1 MTTKTNKI
9 VVGVLVAVLCL
20 SLGMLAAC
28 QTPAES
34 VTLDKTK
41 VTLNVGESVTL
52 SATVLPEKA
61 VETSVL
67 EWSSSNEAVA
77 KVENGKVTAMG
88 KGTATITVAIA
99 ETELS
104 ATCQVEVLLPVGGVL
119 LDQSQKV
126 MNYGES
132 FQLTATVSPDGAS
145 NPAISWSSSNDA
157 VATVVDGLVTATGKG
172 SAVITVTT
180 ADGGHTANCTV
191 SVLMPVGGVEIEQ
204 DDAQLYAGK
213 TLILS
218 AEVFPSNASNKN
230 VSWSSS
236 DDNVA
241 TVNGGGIVTA
251 VGRGTATIT
260 VTTEDGSFTD
270 SITVTVLD
278 FDTKPA
284 ELTAEAELA
293 QGHVV
298 VESPANSIATI
309 TSPIDGVLY
318 FVMGDGNYS
327 RSQIINHEN
336 VISAEVS
343 QGSNMV
349 LLPVAS
355 QSITK
360 MQYVIVEKGEVT
372 TTTQTTD
379 VLALE
384 WTADDFYTLP
394 ETGAITTWAELKE
407 ALAVDQDIVLGAN
420 IDAGGEEYSATLSDY
435 RHTFDGAG
443 YYIFNLNIVASESNG
458 GLFKTARTPAVFK
471 DVTFVNATITAN
483 AENVGLLFGSNSEP
497 ANNVIQVTNV
507 DVVNLKVQGDSNK
520 VGLVGWIKGASC
532 DITFADC
539 DIEMKIVGYTGERV
553 GGLIGLANYNSKIT
567 ITNCNSTISIAESD
581 SDYVG
586 GLIGYADSSD
596 MVISITDCTGLVQ
609 ATASELNNVGGL
621 IGRLNGPQT
630 TVSNCQG
637 TAIAN
642 GCDNCT
648 YFGGI
653 CGAVDGRAVLQVSA
667 TQAQFVQNGSKV
679 SRSGGLSG
687 GALGSCTIYVSKSTL
702 GYVAD
707 ATGASDERNGG
718 FVGQSDGSPVMTLE
732 NCQINVEINKNMV
745 AFGGL
750 IGAIDGQSK
759 LHTNFVVLNMKVSA
773 TPGATNDAFGYYGG
787 VAAEEGVLI
796 KNTVLQSNY
805 RSNAD
810 LVYGQLWNQPADPVL
825 ENSVRQN
832 LGEAVGAE
840 LGELF
845 VGQQNAGADFWTYD
859 ATTGQLAPAK

>member
-1 MTTKTNKI
+1 MSTKTNKI
-9 VVGVLVAVLCL
+9 VVLTLVAVMCL
-20 SLGMLAAC
+20 SLALLCAC

-34 VTLDKTK
+34 VTLDKTSA
-41 VTLNVGESVTL
+41 TLNVGESITL
-52 SATVLPEKA
+52 SATVSPDKA
-61 VETSVL
+61 VEHSVL
-67 EWSSSNEAVA
+67 QWSSSNEAVA

-104 ATCQVEVLLPVGGVL
+104 ATCNVEVLLPVGGVL
-119 LDQSQKV
+119 LDQTQKV
-126 MNYGES
+126 INYGES

-145 NPAISWSSSNDA
+145 NPAISWSSSNES

-218 AEVFPSNASNKN
+218 ANVFPSNASNKN
-230 VSWSSS
+230 LSWASS

-260 VTTEDGSFTD
+260 VTTEDGGFTD

-284 ELTAEAELA
+284 ELQAQAELA

-309 TSPIDGVLY
+309 ASPIDGVLY

-336 VISAEVS
+336 AISVEVS
-343 QGSNMV
+343 QGDNMV

-355 QSITK
+355 QSITQ
-360 MQYVIVEKGEVT
+360 MQYVIVEKGEIA

-379 VLALE
+379 VLALQ
-384 WTADDFYTLP
+384 WTAEDFYVLP

-407 ALAVDQDIVLGAN
+407 ALKVDQDIVLGAN
-420 IDAGGEEYSATLSDY
+420 IDAGGEEYAPTLSGY

-443 YYIFNLNIVASESNG
+443 YYIFNLNIVASETNA

-483 AENVGLLFGSNSEP
+483 AENVGLLFGSNDEP
-497 ANNVIQVTNV
+497 ANNVIQVSNV
-507 DVVNLKVQGDSNK
+507 DVVNLKVQGESNK

-532 DITFADC
+532 DITFEYC
-539 DIEMKIVGYTGERV
+539 DVEMKIVGYTGERV
-553 GGLIGLANYNSKIT
+553 GGLIGLANYNSKISIVSCT
-567 ITNCNSTISIAESD
+567 SIISISEAD
-581 SDYVG
+581 SNYIG
-586 GLIGYADSSD
+586 GLIGYADSSN
-596 MVISITDCTGLVQ
+596 MVISVEESVGLVQ
-609 ATASELNNVGGL
+609 ASASELNNVGGL
-621 IGRLNGPQT
+621 FGRVNGPQVT
-630 TVSNCQG
+630 ISNTHGTVF
-637 TAIAN
+637 AIS
-642 GCDNCT
+642 CDNCT

-653 CGAVDGRAVLQVSA
+653 CGAVDGKAVLQVSA
-667 TQAQFVQNGSKV
+667 VQAQLVQNGSKV
-679 SRSGGLSG
+679 SRSGGFSG
-687 GALGSCTIYVSKSTL
+687 GALGSSTISISKSIL
-702 GYVAD
+702 SYVTD

-718 FVGQSDGSPVMTLE
+718 FVGQSDGSPVMTVE

-759 LHTNFVVLNMKVSA
+759 LHTNFVVLKMSVSA

-787 VAAEEGVLI
+787 VAAEDGVLI

-810 LVYGQLWNQPADPVL
+810 LIYGQLWNEPAAPVL
-825 ENSVRQN
+825 ENSPRQN
-832 LGEAVGAE
+832 LGESVGAE

-845 VGQQNAGADFWTYD
+845 VGEQNTGADFWTYD
-859 ATTGQLAPAK
+859 AQTGQLAPAK